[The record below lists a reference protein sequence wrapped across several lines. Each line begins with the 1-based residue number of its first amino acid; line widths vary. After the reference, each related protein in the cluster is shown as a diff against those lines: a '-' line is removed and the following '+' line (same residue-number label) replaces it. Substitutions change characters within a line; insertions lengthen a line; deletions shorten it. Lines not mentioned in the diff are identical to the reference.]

1 MRLARPV
8 PNNKIAKTVEMNHT
22 DKPSQN
28 GTARE
33 VLIVGGGA
41 AGWMTAAYLA
51 KHLGTRQ
58 NGGPKITLLESP
70 EIGIIGV
77 GEGTF
82 PTIRNILRSLGIDE
96 AEFMRGSHA
105 TFKQGI
111 RFDDWEVAPQRD
123 ENGILKHSDYFHP
136 FEAPYWSRE
145 ELNLLPYW
153 LIQDKE
159 TRPPFAQAVT
169 FQKKIADAG
178 LAPKGLHQGNFQGPL
193 NYAYH
198 FDAHRFAGVLAKF
211 ARDLGVRHLSGNL
224 TGTTLGADGSID
236 HIITAEHGA
245 LQADLYVDCTGF
257 RAELIGAAMKSGFK
271 PIRDVLFTD
280 RAMTVQVP
288 YGKPD
293 GKLESYTISSAHEAG
308 WTWDIAL
315 SDRRGIGYVYS
326 SDYTTDERAEEVL
339 REYVGRTS
347 DADITPRRISFTAGY
362 RPQQW
367 VKNCVAVG
375 LSAGFLEPLESTGMV
390 LIESAVNKIVEFFP
404 FSGPADTSAHI
415 FNDLMTRRYDT
426 IIGFIKL
433 HYCLS
438 KREEPFWAD
447 NRKPETIPEH
457 LRELLVLWKLR
468 PPSRFDFVL
477 DHESFAFF
485 SYQYI
490 LYGMNFETDYEAARG
505 SLQSTRLADQLFA
518 RIISFGEQASKDLMP
533 HRNLVD
539 AVYKDG
545 FVERQ
550 PPAKPLITR
559 KA

>member
-1 MRLARPV
+1 MT
-8 PNNKIAKTVEMNHT
+8 PNNKTAKTVEMNHT
-22 DKPSQN
+22 DTPSQSS
-28 GTARE
+28 TARE

-51 KHLGTRQ
+51 KHLGTFD

-111 RFDDWEVAPQRD
+111 RFDDWEVTPQRD
-123 ENGILKHSDYFHP
+123 ENGELKHSHYFHP

-153 LIQDKE
+153 LMQDKV

-178 LAPKGLHQGNFQGPL
+178 LSPKGIHQGNFQGPL

-211 ARDLGVRHLSGNL
+211 AKGLGVRHLSGNL
-224 TGTTLGADGSID
+224 TEAVLDADGAID
-236 HIITAEHGA
+236 HIATAEHGD
-245 LQADLYVDCTGF
+245 LKADLYVDCTGF
-257 RAELIGAAMKSGFK
+257 RAELIGKAMKSSFK
-271 PIRDVLFTD
+271 QIRDILFTD
-280 RAMTVQVP
+280 RAMTAQVP
-288 YGKPD
+288 HGKAEC
-293 GKLESYTISSAHEAG
+293 KLESYTISSAHEAG
-308 WTWDIAL
+308 WTWDISL

-339 REYVGRTS
+339 REYVSRIS
-347 DADITPRRISFTAGY
+347 DAEITPRRISFTAGY
-362 RPQQW
+362 REQQW

-457 LRELLVLWKLR
+457 LRELLDLWKYR

-505 SLQSTRLADQLFA
+505 SLQSGKLADQLFA
-518 RIISFGEQASKDLMP
+518 RIVSFGEQASKDLMP
-533 HRNLVD
+533 HRSLVD

-550 PPAKPLITR
+550 PPGKTLMTR

>member
-1 MRLARPV
+1 MT
-8 PNNKIAKTVEMNHT
+8 PNNKTAKTVEMNHT
-22 DKPSQN
+22 DTPSQSS
-28 GTARE
+28 TARE

-51 KHLGTRQ
+51 KHLGTFD

-111 RFDDWEVAPQRD
+111 RFDDWEVTPERD
-123 ENGILKHSDYFHP
+123 ENGELKHSHYFHP

-153 LIQDKE
+153 LMQDKA

-178 LAPKGLHQGNFQGPL
+178 LSPKGIHQGNFQGPL

-211 ARDLGVRHLSGNL
+211 AKGLGVRHLSGNL
-224 TGTTLGADGSID
+224 TETVLGADEAIE
-236 HIITAEHGA
+236 HIATAEHGD
-245 LQADLYVDCTGF
+245 LKADLYVDCTGF
-257 RAELIGAAMKSGFK
+257 RAELIGKAMKSSFK
-271 PIRDVLFTD
+271 PIRDILFTD
-280 RAMTVQVP
+280 RAMTAQVP
-288 YGKPD
+288 HGRAEC
-293 GKLESYTISSAHEAG
+293 KLESYTISSAHEAG
-308 WTWDIAL
+308 WTWDISL

-339 REYVGRTS
+339 REYVSRIS
-347 DADITPRRISFTAGY
+347 DAEITPRRISFTAGY
-362 RPQQW
+362 REQQW

-457 LRELLVLWKLR
+457 LRELLDLWKYR

-505 SLQSTRLADQLFA
+505 SLQSGKLADQLFA
-518 RIISFGEQASKDLMP
+518 RIVSFGEQASKDLMP
-533 HRNLVD
+533 HRSLVD

-550 PPAKPLITR
+550 PPGKTLMTR

>member
-1 MRLARPV
+1 MSS
-8 PNNKIAKTVEMNHT
+8 KTGSAH
-22 DKPSQN
+22 
-28 GTARE
+28 E

-51 KHLGTRQ
+51 RHLGASQ
-58 NGGPKITLLESP
+58 KGGPRITVLEAP

-82 PTIRNILRSLGIDE
+82 PTIRNILRSLGIEE

-111 RFDDWEVAPQRD
+111 RFDDWEVTPQRD
-123 ENGILKHSDYFHP
+123 DQGELTHSHYFHP

-153 LIQDKE
+153 LMKDKND
-159 TRPPFAQAVT
+159 RPPFAQAVT

-178 LAPKGLHQGNFQGPL
+178 LSPKGIHQGNFQGPL

-198 FDAHRFAGVLAKF
+198 FDAHRFAEVLERFAKG
-211 ARDLGVRHLSGNL
+211 LGVRHLSGKL
-224 TGTTLGADGSID
+224 TGAVLDNDGAIA
-236 HIITAEHGA
+236 HVTTAEHGD
-245 LQADLYVDCTGF
+245 LTADLYIDCTGF
-257 RAELIGAAMKSGFK
+257 RAELIGSVLKSEFK
-271 PIRDVLFTD
+271 PIRDILFTD
-280 RAMTVQVP
+280 RAITVQVP
-288 YGKPD
+288 YEKPD

-315 SDRRGIGYVYS
+315 SDRRGIGYVYA
-326 SDYTTDERAEEVL
+326 SDYTTDERAEQVL

-362 RPQQW
+362 RPRQW

-404 FSGPADTSAHI
+404 FSGPADTSAPI

-438 KREEPFWAD
+438 RRDEPFWVD
-447 NRKPETIPEH
+447 NRKPESIPQH
-457 LRELLVLWKLR
+457 LRDLLTLWKTR

-505 SLQSTRLADQLFA
+505 SLQSSELADQLFA
-518 RIISFGEQASKDLMP
+518 RIINFGEQASRDLMP
-533 HRNLVD
+533 HRSLID

-545 FVERQ
+545 FVER
-550 PPAKPLITR
+550 PPASKTLLTR

>member
-1 MRLARPV
+1 
-8 PNNKIAKTVEMNHT
+8 MNHT
-22 DKPSQN
+22 DTPSQSS
-28 GTARE
+28 TARE

-51 KHLGTRQ
+51 KHLGTFD

-111 RFDDWEVAPQRD
+111 RFDDWEVTPERD
-123 ENGILKHSDYFHP
+123 ENGELKHSHYFHP

-153 LIQDKE
+153 LMQDKA

-178 LAPKGLHQGNFQGPL
+178 LSPKGIHQGNFQGPL

-211 ARDLGVRHLSGNL
+211 AKGLGVRHLSGNL
-224 TGTTLGADGSID
+224 TETVLGADGAIE
-236 HIITAEHGA
+236 HIATAEHGD
-245 LQADLYVDCTGF
+245 LKADLYVDCTGF
-257 RAELIGAAMKSGFK
+257 RAELIGKAMKSSFK
-271 PIRDVLFTD
+271 PIRDILFTD
-280 RAMTVQVP
+280 RAMTAQVP
-288 YGKPD
+288 HGRAEC
-293 GKLESYTISSAHEAG
+293 KLESYTISSAHEAG
-308 WTWDIAL
+308 WTWDISL

-326 SDYTTDERAEEVL
+326 SDHTTDERAEEVL
-339 REYVGRTS
+339 REYVSRIS
-347 DADITPRRISFTAGY
+347 DAEITPRRISFTAGY
-362 RPQQW
+362 REQQW

-457 LRELLVLWKLR
+457 LRELLDLWKYR

-505 SLQSTRLADQLFA
+505 SLQSGKLADQLFA
-518 RIISFGEQASKDLMP
+518 RIVSFGEQASKDLMP
-533 HRNLVD
+533 HRSLVD

-550 PPAKPLITR
+550 PPGKTLMTR

>member
-1 MRLARPV
+1 
-8 PNNKIAKTVEMNHT
+8 MNHT
-22 DKPSQN
+22 DTSSPN
-28 GTARE
+28 GKARE

-51 KHLGTRQ
+51 KHLGPYQ
-58 NGGPKITLLESP
+58 NGGPKITVLESP

-111 RFDDWEVAPQRD
+111 RFDDWEVTPERD
-123 ENGILKHSDYFHP
+123 ENGKLTHSHYFHP
-136 FEAPYWSRE
+136 FEAPFWSRE

-153 LIQDKE
+153 LMQDKA

-178 LAPKGLHQGNFQGPL
+178 LSPKGIHQGNFQGPL

-211 ARDLGVRHLSGNL
+211 AKGLGVRHLSGNL
-224 TGTTLGADGSID
+224 TEAVLDADGAID
-236 HIITAEHGA
+236 HIATAEHGD
-245 LQADLYVDCTGF
+245 LSADLYVDCTGF
-257 RAELIGAAMKSGFK
+257 RAELIGKAMNSPFK
-271 PIRDVLFTD
+271 PIRDILFTD
-280 RAMTVQVP
+280 RALTCQVP
-288 YGKPD
+288 YAKPD
-293 GKLESYTISSAHEAG
+293 GKLESYTISTAHEAG
-308 WTWDIAL
+308 WTWDIGL

-339 REYVGRTS
+339 REYVRGIS
-347 DADITPRRISFTAGY
+347 DAEITPRRISFTAGY

-404 FSGPADTSAHI
+404 FSGPADTSAAI

-433 HYCLS
+433 HYCIS

-447 NRKPETIPEH
+447 NRKPESIPAH
-457 LRELLVLWKLR
+457 LRELLVLWKSR

-505 SLQSTRLADQLFA
+505 SLQSGKLADQLFA
-518 RIISFGEQASKDLMP
+518 RIVSFGEQASKDLMP
-533 HRNLVD
+533 HRALVD

-550 PPAKPLITR
+550 PPGKTLMTR

>member
-1 MRLARPV
+1 MS
-8 PNNKIAKTVEMNHT
+8 HT
-22 DKPSQN
+22 DTSASERK
-28 GTARE
+28 ARE

-51 KHLGTRQ
+51 KNLGTDRM
-58 NGGPKITLLESP
+58 GGPRITVLESP
-70 EIGIIGV
+70 DISIIGV

-96 AEFMRGSHA
+96 AEFMRESHA

-111 RFDDWEVAPQRD
+111 RFDDWETPPQR
-123 ENGILKHSDYFHP
+123 EPNGQLKHSHYFHP

-145 ELNLLPYW
+145 ELNLVPYW
-153 LIQDKE
+153 LLKDRDK
-159 TRPPFAQAVT
+159 RPPFAQAVT
-169 FQKKIADAG
+169 FQKKVADAG
-178 LAPKGLHQGNFQGPL
+178 LAPKAIHQGHYQGPL

-198 FDAHRFAGVLAKF
+198 FDAYRFAGVLAKF
-211 ARDLGVRHLSGNL
+211 AKGLGVHHLSGNL
-224 TGTTLGADGSID
+224 TGVGLAADGAID
-236 HIITAEHGA
+236 HVATAEHGDLKA
-245 LQADLYVDCTGF
+245 GLYVDCSGF
-257 RAELIGAAMKSGFK
+257 RAELIGKALQAPFR
-271 PIRDVLFTD
+271 PIRDILFTD
-280 RAMTVQVP
+280 RAVTAQVP
-288 YGKPD
+288 HD
-293 GKLESYTISSAHEAG
+293 CSDCQLESYTVSSAHEAG

-315 SDRRGIGYVYS
+315 SDRRGIGYVYA

-339 REYVGRTS
+339 REYIGRTS
-347 DADITPRRISFTAGY
+347 KAEISPRHISFAAGY
-362 RPQQW
+362 REQQW

-404 FSGPADTSAHI
+404 FSGPADASATI
-415 FNDLMTRRYDT
+415 FNESMMRRYET

-438 KREEPFWAD
+438 KRPEPFWVD
-447 NRKPETIPEH
+447 NTKPETIPPH
-457 LRELLVLWKLR
+457 LRDLLALWKFR

-490 LYGMNFETDYEAARG
+490 LYGMNFETDYEAARP
-505 SLQSTRLADQLFA
+505 SLHQTELADQLFA
-518 RIISFGEQASKDLMP
+518 RIAAFGEQASKDLIS
-533 HRNLVD
+533 HRDLVD
-539 AVYKDG
+539 AVYREG

-550 PPAKPLITR
+550 APPPRMRGVKM
-559 KA
+559 

>member
-1 MRLARPV
+1 MT
-8 PNNKIAKTVEMNHT
+8 PNNKTAKTVEMNHT
-22 DKPSQN
+22 DTPSQSS
-28 GTARE
+28 TARE

-51 KHLGTRQ
+51 KHLGTFD

-111 RFDDWEVAPQRD
+111 RFDDWEVTPQRD
-123 ENGILKHSDYFHP
+123 ENGELKHSHYFHP

-153 LIQDKE
+153 LMQDKA

-178 LAPKGLHQGNFQGPL
+178 LSPKGIHQGNFQGPL

-211 ARDLGVRHLSGNL
+211 AKGLGVRHLSGNL
-224 TGTTLGADGSID
+224 TETVLDADGAID
-236 HIITAEHGA
+236 HIATAEHGD
-245 LQADLYVDCTGF
+245 LKADLYVDCTGF
-257 RAELIGAAMKSGFK
+257 RAELIGKAMKSSFK
-271 PIRDVLFTD
+271 PIRDILFTD
-280 RAMTVQVP
+280 RAMTAQVP
-288 YGKPD
+288 HGKAEC
-293 GKLESYTISSAHEAG
+293 KLESYTISSAHEAG

-315 SDRRGIGYVYS
+315 SDRRGIGYVYA

-339 REYVGRTS
+339 REYVRGIS
-347 DADITPRRISFTAGY
+347 DAEITPRRISFTAGY
-362 RPQQW
+362 REQQW

-457 LRELLVLWKLR
+457 LRELLDLWKYR

-505 SLQSTRLADQLFA
+505 SLQSGKLADQLFA
-518 RIISFGEQASKDLMP
+518 RIVSFGEQASKDLMP
-533 HRNLVD
+533 HRSLVD

-550 PPAKPLITR
+550 PPGKTLMTR

>member
-1 MRLARPV
+1 MA

-22 DKPSQN
+22 DTSSQN

-33 VLIVGGGA
+33 VLIIGGGA

-51 KHLGTRQ
+51 KHLGTFD

-111 RFDDWEVAPQRD
+111 RFDDWEVTPERD
-123 ENGILKHSDYFHP
+123 ENGEMKHSHYFHP

-153 LIQDKE
+153 LMQDKDS
-159 TRPPFAQAVT
+159 RPPFAQAVT

-178 LAPKGLHQGNFQGPL
+178 LSPKGIHQGNFQGPL

-211 ARDLGVRHLSGNL
+211 AKGLGVNHLSGNL
-224 TGTTLGADGSID
+224 TETVLDADGAID
-236 HIITAEHGA
+236 HIATAEHGD
-245 LQADLYVDCTGF
+245 LKADLYVDCTGF
-257 RAELIGAAMKSGFK
+257 RAELIGKAMKAPFK
-271 PIRDVLFTD
+271 PIRDVLFAD
-280 RAMTVQVP
+280 RAMTAQVP
-288 YGKPD
+288 YVKPD
-293 GKLESYTISSAHEAG
+293 SKLESYTIASAHEAG
-308 WTWDIAL
+308 WTWDISL

-339 REYVGRTS
+339 REYIGRIS
-347 DADITPRRISFTAGY
+347 DAEITPRRISFTAGY
-362 RPQQW
+362 RQQQW

-404 FSGPADTSAHI
+404 YSGPADMSAPI

-433 HYCLS
+433 HYCLG
-438 KREEPFWAD
+438 KRQEPFWVD
-447 NRKPETIPEH
+447 NRKPETIPAH
-457 LRELLVLWKLR
+457 LRELLDLWKYR

-505 SLQSTRLADQLFA
+505 SLQSTKLADQLFA
-518 RIISFGEQASKDLMP
+518 RIVSFGEQASKDLMP

-550 PPAKPLITR
+550 PPGKTLMTR

>member
-1 MRLARPV
+1 
-8 PNNKIAKTVEMNHT
+8 MNHT
-22 DKPSQN
+22 DTPSQSS
-28 GTARE
+28 TARE

-51 KHLGTRQ
+51 KHLGTFD

-111 RFDDWEVAPQRD
+111 RFDDWEVTPERD
-123 ENGILKHSDYFHP
+123 ENGELKHSHYFHP

-153 LIQDKE
+153 LMQDKA

-178 LAPKGLHQGNFQGPL
+178 LSPKGIHQGNFQGPL

-211 ARDLGVRHLSGNL
+211 AKGLGVRHLSGNL
-224 TGTTLGADGSID
+224 TETVLDADGAIE
-236 HIITAEHGA
+236 HIATAEHGD
-245 LQADLYVDCTGF
+245 LKADLYVDCTGF
-257 RAELIGAAMKSGFK
+257 RAELIGKAMKSSFK
-271 PIRDVLFTD
+271 PIRDILFTD
-280 RAMTVQVP
+280 RAMTAQVP
-288 YGKPD
+288 HGRAEC
-293 GKLESYTISSAHEAG
+293 KLESYTISSAHEAG
-308 WTWDIAL
+308 WTWDISL

-326 SDYTTDERAEEVL
+326 SDHTTDERAEEVL
-339 REYVGRTS
+339 REYIRGIS
-347 DADITPRRISFTAGY
+347 DVEITPRRISFTAGY
-362 RPQQW
+362 REQQW

-457 LRELLVLWKLR
+457 LRELLDLWKYR

-505 SLQSTRLADQLFA
+505 SLQSGKLADQLFA
-518 RIISFGEQASKDLMP
+518 RIVSFGEQASKDLMP
-533 HRNLVD
+533 HRSLVD

-550 PPAKPLITR
+550 PPGKTLMTR

>member
-1 MRLARPV
+1 
-8 PNNKIAKTVEMNHT
+8 MNHT
-22 DKPSQN
+22 DTPSQSS
-28 GTARE
+28 TARE

-51 KHLGTRQ
+51 KHLGTFD

-111 RFDDWEVAPQRD
+111 RFDDWEVTPERD
-123 ENGILKHSDYFHP
+123 ENGELKHSHYFHP

-153 LIQDKE
+153 LMQDKA

-178 LAPKGLHQGNFQGPL
+178 LSPKGIHQGNFQGPL

-211 ARDLGVRHLSGNL
+211 AKGLGVRHLSGNL
-224 TGTTLGADGSID
+224 TEAVLDADGAID
-236 HIITAEHGA
+236 HIATAEHGD
-245 LQADLYVDCTGF
+245 LKADLYVDCTGF
-257 RAELIGAAMKSGFK
+257 RAELIGKAMKSSFK
-271 PIRDVLFTD
+271 PIRDILFTD
-280 RAMTVQVP
+280 RAMTAQVP
-288 YGKPD
+288 HGKAEC
-293 GKLESYTISSAHEAG
+293 KLESYTISSAHEAG

-315 SDRRGIGYVYS
+315 SDRRGIGYVYA

-339 REYVGRTS
+339 REYVRGIS
-347 DADITPRRISFTAGY
+347 DAEITPRRISFTAGY
-362 RPQQW
+362 REQQW

-457 LRELLVLWKLR
+457 LRELLDLWKYR

-505 SLQSTRLADQLFA
+505 SLQSGKLADQLFA
-518 RIISFGEQASKDLMP
+518 RIVSFGEQASKDLMP
-533 HRNLVD
+533 HRSLVD

-550 PPAKPLITR
+550 PPGKTLMTR

>member
-1 MRLARPV
+1 MNEATASSAPSGSRPDQRD
-8 PNNKIAKTVEMNHT
+8 I
-22 DKPSQN
+22 
-28 GTARE
+28 
-33 VLIVGGGA
+33 LIVGGGA

-51 KHLGTRQ
+51 KHLGADRS
-58 NGGPKITLLESP
+58 GGPRITVLESP
-70 EIGIIGV
+70 DIGIIGV

-96 AEFMRGSHA
+96 AEFMRESHA

-111 RFDDWEVAPQRD
+111 RFDDWEVAPQPD
-123 ENGILKHSDYFHP
+123 EKGDLKHSHYFHP
-136 FEAPYWSRE
+136 FEPPYWSRE

-153 LIQDKE
+153 LLQDKQ

-169 FQKKIADAG
+169 FQKKVADAA
-178 LAPKGLHQGNFQGPL
+178 LAPKAIHQGHYQGPL

-211 ARDLGVRHLSGNL
+211 AKGLGVNHLSGNL
-224 TGTTLGADGSID
+224 TDVTLAADGAID
-236 HIITAEHGA
+236 RISTVEHDDLKAA
-245 LQADLYVDCTGF
+245 LYIDCTGF
-257 RAELIGAAMKSGFK
+257 RAELIGKALKAPFK
-271 PIRDVLFTD
+271 PIRDILFTD
-280 RAMTVQVP
+280 RAVTAQVP
-288 YGKPD
+288 YDKAGCH
-293 GKLESYTISSAHEAG
+293 LESYTVSSAHEAG

-326 SDYTTDERAEEVL
+326 SDYTTDDRAEAVL
-339 REYVGRTS
+339 REYIGRTS
-347 DADITPRRISFTAGY
+347 KAEITPRRISFTAGY
-362 RPQQW
+362 REQQW
-367 VKNCVAVG
+367 VKNCIAVG

-404 FSGPADTSAHI
+404 FSGPIDASAAT

-438 KREEPFWAD
+438 KRPEPFWVD
-447 NRKPETIPEH
+447 NTRPETIPAH
-457 LRELLVLWKLR
+457 LRDLLSLWKFR

-477 DHESFAFF
+477 DHESFAYF

-490 LYGMNFETDYEAARG
+490 LYGMNFETDYEAARS
-505 SLQSTRLADQLFA
+505 SLYSHDLANQLFA
-518 RIISFGEQASKDLMP
+518 RIIAFGEQASKDLIG
-533 HRNLVD
+533 HRELVD
-539 AVYKDG
+539 AVYRDG

-550 PPAKPLITR
+550 PQKTLITR

>member
-1 MRLARPV
+1 MTQSADARPASV
-8 PNNKIAKTVEMNHT
+8 NR
-22 DKPSQN
+22 D
-28 GTARE
+28 
-33 VLIVGGGA
+33 VLIIGGGA

-51 KHLGTRQ
+51 KHLGTERK
-58 NGGPKITLLESP
+58 GGPKITLMESP
-70 EIGIIGV
+70 DIGIIGV

-96 AEFMRGSHA
+96 AEFMRESHA

-123 ENGILKHSDYFHP
+123 ENGELKHNHYFHP
-136 FEAPYWSRE
+136 FESPYWSRE

-153 LIQDKE
+153 LLEDKA

-178 LAPKGLHQGNFQGPL
+178 LAPKAIHQGNYQGPL

-211 ARDLGVRHLSGNL
+211 AKSLGVHHLTGNL
-224 TGTTLGADGSID
+224 TDVKLGADGAID
-236 HIITAEHGA
+236 HVVSAEHGD
-245 LQADLYVDCTGF
+245 LRADLYIDCTGF
-257 RAELIGAAMKSGFK
+257 RAELIGKAMQAPFK
-271 PIRDVLFTD
+271 PIRDILFTD
-280 RAMTVQVP
+280 RAVTAQVP
-288 YGKPD
+288 YD
-293 GKLESYTISSAHEAG
+293 RTAHKLESYTVSSAHEAG

-326 SDYTTDERAEEVL
+326 SEYSSDERAEEVL
-339 REYVGRTS
+339 REYIGRTS
-347 DADITPRRISFTAGY
+347 DAEITPRRISFTAGY
-362 RPQQW
+362 RQQQW

-404 FSGPADTSAHI
+404 FSGPIDASAAG

-438 KREEPFWAD
+438 KRPEPFWVD
-447 NRKPETIPEH
+447 NTKPESIPPH
-457 LRELLVLWKLR
+457 LSDLLALWKFR

-477 DHESFAFF
+477 DHESFAYF

-505 SLQSTRLADQLFA
+505 ALHSNDLAKQLFA
-518 RIISFGEQASKDLMP
+518 RIVAFGEQASKDLGT
-533 HRNLVD
+533 HRALVD

-550 PPAKPLITR
+550 PARPLMSR
-559 KA
+559 KM

>member
-1 MRLARPV
+1 M
-8 PNNKIAKTVEMNHT
+8 TQT
-22 DKPSQN
+22 DKSSQN
-28 GTARE
+28 ASARE

-51 KHLGTRQ
+51 KHLGTSQ
-58 NGGPKITLLESP
+58 DGGPKITLLESP

-96 AEFMRGSHA
+96 AEFMRDSHA

-111 RFDDWEVAPQRD
+111 RFDDWEVAPKRG
-123 ENGILKHSDYFHP
+123 ENGELKHSHYFHP

-153 LIQDKE
+153 LMLDKDS
-159 TRPPFAQAVT
+159 RPPFAEAVT

-178 LAPKGLHQGNFQGPL
+178 LSPKGIHQGNYQGPL

-211 ARDLGVRHLSGNL
+211 AENLGVRHLSGNL
-224 TGTTLGADGSID
+224 TGTTLDADGAIA
-236 HIITAEHGA
+236 HISTAEHGD
-245 LQADLYVDCTGF
+245 LTADIYIDCTGL
-257 RAELIGAAMKSGFK
+257 RAELIGQVMKSPLK
-271 PIRDVLFTD
+271 PIRDILFTD
-280 RAMTVQVP
+280 RALTAQVP
-288 YGKPD
+288 HDKAD
-293 GKLESYTISSAHEAG
+293 CKLESYTISTAHEAG
-308 WTWDIAL
+308 WTWDISL

-326 SDYTTDERAEEVL
+326 SDYTTDERAEAVL
-339 REYVGRTS
+339 REYAGRIS
-347 DADITPRRISFTAGY
+347 GAEITPRQINFTAGY

-367 VKNCVAVG
+367 VKNCIAVG

-390 LIESAVNKIVEFFP
+390 LIESAVSKIVEFFP

-438 KREEPFWAD
+438 KREEPFWVD
-447 NRKPETIPEH
+447 NRKPESIPEH
-457 LRELLVLWKLR
+457 LRELLALWKLR

-477 DHESFAFF
+477 DHESFAYF

-505 SLQSTRLADQLFA
+505 SLQSGKLADQLFA
-518 RIISFGEQASKDLMP
+518 RIVSFGEQASKDLMS
-533 HRNLVD
+533 HRRLVD

-545 FVERQ
+545 FVERPVTGK
-550 PPAKPLITR
+550 PPVKAPVNR

>member
-1 MRLARPV
+1 
-8 PNNKIAKTVEMNHT
+8 MNHT
-22 DKPSQN
+22 DTSAPGRK
-28 GTARE
+28 ARE

-41 AGWMTAAYLA
+41 AGWMTAAYMA
-51 KHLGTRQ
+51 KHLGTYQ

-111 RFDDWEVAPQRD
+111 RFDDWEVTPQRD
-123 ENGILKHSDYFHP
+123 ENGDLKHNHYFHP
-136 FEAPYWSRE
+136 FEAPFWSRE

-153 LIQDKE
+153 LMKDKA

-178 LAPKGLHQGNFQGPL
+178 LSPKGIHQGNFQGPL

-211 ARDLGVRHLSGNL
+211 AKGLGVQHLSGNL
-224 TGTTLGADGSID
+224 AEAVLDAGGAID
-236 HIITAEHGA
+236 HIATVEHDK
-245 LQADLYVDCTGF
+245 LKADLYIDCTGF
-257 RAELIGAAMKSGFK
+257 RAELIGKALNAPFK
-271 PIRDVLFTD
+271 PIRDILFTD
-280 RAMTVQVP
+280 RAMTCQVP
-288 YGKPD
+288 FDKAD
-293 GKLESYTISSAHEAG
+293 SKLESYTISTAHEAG

-326 SDYTTDERAEEVL
+326 SDYTTDERAEVVL
-339 REYVGRTS
+339 RQYVGRTS
-347 DADITPRRISFTAGY
+347 DAEIMPRRISFTAGY

-390 LIESAVNKIVEFFP
+390 LIESAVNKLVEFFP
-404 FSGPADTSAHI
+404 FSGPADTSAHV

-433 HYCLS
+433 HYCIS
-438 KREEPFWAD
+438 KREEPFWVD
-447 NRKPETIPEH
+447 NRRPESIPEH
-457 LRELLVLWKLR
+457 LRDLLELWKFR

-477 DHESFAFF
+477 DHESFAYF

-505 SLQSTRLADQLFA
+505 SLQSGKLADQLFA
-518 RIISFGEQASKDLMP
+518 RIVSFGEQASKDLMP
-533 HRNLVD
+533 HRALVD
-539 AVYKDG
+539 AVYRDG

-550 PPAKPLITR
+550 PSGQTLLTR